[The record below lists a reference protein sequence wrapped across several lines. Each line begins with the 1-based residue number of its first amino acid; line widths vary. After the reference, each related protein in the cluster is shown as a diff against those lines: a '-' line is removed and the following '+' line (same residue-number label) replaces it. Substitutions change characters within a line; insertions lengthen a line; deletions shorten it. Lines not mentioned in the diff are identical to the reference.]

1 MQVSPSVYEHAATFI
16 NRSPWEVS
24 RSAELIYEAHAAAYE
39 HYRHTPIM
47 PGIDI
52 YNLEPEAYGAR
63 IDEPIGNNIPAVD
76 QHPLSSTA
84 DLMKLPPLDPHHAGR
99 IPLLLD
105 AAQRLAARFPEADI
119 RVPVSGPFSIACN
132 LVGFDA
138 LLWEAAT
145 EPEQV
150 AGAMMHLV
158 EGQVRFAEAIREAGV
173 DVAFFESAACPPML
187 SPQLFRQIELPA
199 LKRIMGRI
207 AEVVGHPVPCIIGG
221 NTEPIVDAMLETGT
235 GYLIAPFETDQPKFM
250 AKVADRLDVR
260 IRINVDLRIV
270 ASGTHEQIE
279 AEADRVIKLAGD
291 RPNVCLGTG
300 ALPFETNPENV
311 HYLMRHVAA
320 CFA

>member
-1 MQVSPSVYEHAATFI
+1 
-16 NRSPWEVS
+16 
-24 RSAELIYEAHAAAYE
+24 
-39 HYRHTPIM
+39 
-47 PGIDI
+47 
-52 YNLEPEAYGAR
+52 
-63 IDEPIGNNIPAVD
+63 
-76 QHPLSSTA
+76 
-84 DLMKLPPLDPHHAGR
+84 
-99 IPLLLD
+99 
-105 AAQRLAARFPEADI
+105 
-119 RVPVSGPFSIACN
+119 
-132 LVGFDA
+132 
-138 LLWEAAT
+138 
-145 EPEQV
+145 
-150 AGAMMHLV
+150 
-158 EGQVRFAEAIREAGV
+158 
-173 DVAFFESAACPPML
+173 
-187 SPQLFRQIELPA
+187 
-199 LKRIMGRI
+199 MGRI